1 MFTDPLLPFHYFAV
15 KNGKKDWAIRMYFLN
30 RSIFSK
36 YASALN
42 PGIPHANEFMAFNTQ
57 VHLKL
62 QNEFLWVLFVSGPYH

>member
-1 MFTDPLLPFHYFAV
+1 
-15 KNGKKDWAIRMYFLN
+15 MYFLN

-42 PGIPHANEFMAFNTQ
+42 PGIPCANEFMAFNTQ